1 MTLIFCCKSFT
12 FVAAFTPDDE
22 MPDDLFGFLS
32 ALALAARLD
41 ARGCDH
47 IARFFDALRTVCDQD
62 AEPMEMRT
70 AAGICTRIGSQFFA
84 AHLLLWEIL
93 LRAREV

>member
-1 MTLIFCCKSFT
+1 MSAHPVP
-12 FVAAFTPDDE
+12 FVAPSAANDDE
-22 MPDDLFGFLS
+22 MPEDVFGFLS

-41 ARGCDH
+41 ARGGDH
-47 IARFFDALRTVCDQD
+47 VARFFDTIQSACNQEGSEHID
-62 AEPMEMRT
+62 PRT

-93 LRAREV
+93 LRSREE